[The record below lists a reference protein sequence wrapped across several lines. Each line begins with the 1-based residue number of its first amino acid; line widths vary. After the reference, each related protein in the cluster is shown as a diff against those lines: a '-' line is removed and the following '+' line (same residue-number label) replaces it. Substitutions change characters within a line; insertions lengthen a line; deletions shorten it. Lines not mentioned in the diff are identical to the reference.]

1 MPGDLLVGAY
11 PSSPDDVENEELLTS
26 ILKLRVNT
34 FVCLQLEYQ
43 TEGVTEEMWR
53 SGRGLRPYFADA
65 VEFAKVLRAGGD
77 KDRVTERPL
86 KFVHFPIEVRLCA
99 TNGAQ
104 PPNPPHHRRS
114 TQNRGR
120 GSSAQLSHRTR
131 QRRSPRTVT

>member
-53 SGRGLRPYFADA
+53 AGRGLRPYFADA
-65 VEFAKVLRAGGD
+65 VEFAKILRAGGD

-86 KFVHFPIEVRLCA
+86 KFVHFPIEVRCA
-99 TNGAQ
+99 PRTNGAQ
-104 PPNPPHHRRS
+104 PPAHLTTVEVPK
-114 TQNRGR
+114 NRGR
-120 GSSAQLSHRTR
+120 GSGARLTRCPHRQPTHR
-131 QRRSPRTVT
+131 